1 MYNSDKKHIICRKL
15 IQEGTLTGQNLKGN
29 ILVIAESEKHQLGD
43 SDPREFDINES
54 KFKSKMQQL
63 QRQQL

>member
-1 MYNSDKKHIICRKL
+1 M
-15 IQEGTLTGQNLKGN
+15 
-29 ILVIAESEKHQLGD
+29 IAESEKHRLGD

-54 KFKSKMQQL
+54 KFKSKKQQL